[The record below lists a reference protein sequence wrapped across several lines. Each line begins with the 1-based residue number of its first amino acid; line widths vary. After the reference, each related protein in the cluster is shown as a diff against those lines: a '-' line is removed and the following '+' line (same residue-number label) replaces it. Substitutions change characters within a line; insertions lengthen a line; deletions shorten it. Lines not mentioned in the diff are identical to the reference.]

1 MNIEMLTAS
10 ALQYLPDNYFST
22 SNLEIT
28 FTTGSGTF
36 IADPE
41 TGNYIQQPGTPII
54 ITASVSEDEDSVNQP
69 IPGSQGVAVLNL
81 KGRFV
86 SPKLIPATVRLDSI
100 GTAKLTNND
109 GLIVSGTWKFTT
121 IIQNRINSYTA
132 KRGTFFKGTITTGS
146 AV

>member
-22 SNLEIT
+22 SNLEIAFAT
-28 FTTGSGTF
+28 GTGAFTVDS
-36 IADPE
+36 E
-41 TGNYIQQPGTPII
+41 TGNYIQQPGIPII
-54 ITASVSEDEDSVNQP
+54 ITASASEDEDSDNQP
-69 IPGSQGVAVLNL
+69 IPGSQGVVVLNL
-81 KGRFV
+81 KGRFIN
-86 SPKLIPATVRLDSI
+86 PKLIPATIKLDSI

-109 GLIVSGTWKFTT
+109 GLIVNGIWKFTT

>member
-28 FTTGSGTF
+28 FATGTGAF
-36 IADPE
+36 VVDPE
-41 TGNYIQQPGTPII
+41 TGNYMQQPGSPII
-54 ITASVSEDEDSVNQP
+54 IIASASEDKDSDNQP
-69 IPGSQGVAVLNL
+69 IPGSQGVVVLNL
-81 KGRFV
+81 KGRFIN
-86 SPKLIPATVRLDSI
+86 PKLIPATIRLDSI

-109 GLIVSGTWKFTT
+109 GLIVNGIWKFTA

>member
-28 FTTGSGTF
+28 FTTGSGAF
-36 IADPE
+36 VVDSE
-41 TGNYIQQPGTPII
+41 TGNYIQQLSTPII
-54 ITASVSEDEDSVNQP
+54 ITASASEDKDSVNQP
-69 IPGSQGVAVLNL
+69 TPGSQGVVVLNL

-86 SPKLIPATVRLDSI
+86 NPKLIPATVRLDSI

-109 GLIVSGTWKFTT
+109 GLVINGIWKFTA
-121 IIQNRINSYTA
+121 IIQNRVNSYTA
-132 KRGTFFKGTITTGS
+132 KRGTFFKGTLTTGS

>member
-28 FTTGSGTF
+28 FTTGSGAF
-36 IADPE
+36 VVDSE
-41 TGNYIQQPGTPII
+41 TGNYIQQLSTPII
-54 ITASVSEDEDSVNQP
+54 ITASASEDKDSVNQP
-69 IPGSQGVAVLNL
+69 TPGSQGVVVLNL

-86 SPKLIPATVRLDSI
+86 NPKLIPATVKLDSI

-109 GLIVSGTWKFTT
+109 GLVINGIWKFTA
-121 IIQNRINSYTA
+121 IIQNRVNSYTA
-132 KRGTFFKGTITTGS
+132 KRGTFFKGTLTTGS